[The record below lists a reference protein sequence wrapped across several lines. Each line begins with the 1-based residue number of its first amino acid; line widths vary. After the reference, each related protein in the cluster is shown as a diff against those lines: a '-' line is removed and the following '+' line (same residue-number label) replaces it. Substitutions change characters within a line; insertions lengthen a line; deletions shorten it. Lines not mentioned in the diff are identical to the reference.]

1 MSRSNAII
9 STHVEWCVLMSAGPT
24 RRQIV
29 IGAGAGVVAAVLGP
43 SAKSSAAPRGGS
55 VEECGGRYQ
64 GYREGDR
71 GRLDA
76 RYMADRTAP
85 APANVVD
92 AYAGPALKPDSVPEF
107 ASITTDL
114 GAIGYSS
121 IETGYGQLADGVVF
135 VAVHTVMPRVTAAMW
150 DWWFGWHSTE
160 AARYKLWHPDAH
172 LYATL
177 AEDRTGFDIPDKA
190 KYIGN
195 TTFVDEYV
203 GPKLQQLMIG
213 FRDPVAHGFDVP
225 VDQTVILGRVG
236 SVIAPVDLG
245 WLAHQVRP
253 CDGGAEMRSRFY
265 LNLRGLHV
273 PDLKQVACAVR
284 RGASVDPADLV
295 VGLDLAR
302 DLMLHCGQE
311 MNHLAGFLPELYA
324 EFGS

>member
-1 MSRSNAII
+1 MS
-9 STHVEWCVLMSAGPT
+9 EGPT

-29 IGAGAGVVAAVLGP
+29 VGAAAAVAAAVLGP
-43 SAKSSAAPRGGS
+43 TAKSSAAPGAGS
-55 VEECGGRYQ
+55 AEECGGRYQ

-71 GRLDA
+71 GRPYA

-85 APANVVD
+85 APVAVVD
-92 AYAGPALKPDSVPEF
+92 TYTGPALAAGDLPGF
-107 ASITTDL
+107 ASITADL
-114 GAIGYSS
+114 AAAGYSP
-121 IETGYGQLADGVVF
+121 IETGYGQLPDGVIF

-172 LYATL
+172 LYAAL
-177 AEDRTGFDIPDKA
+177 AQDRTALDIPDRA

-195 TTFVDEYV
+195 TTFVDEYI
-203 GPKLQQLMIG
+203 GPKLQQLLID

-225 VDQTVILGRVG
+225 ADQTVILGRVG
-236 SVIAPVDLG
+236 SAIAPVDLG
-245 WLAHQVRP
+245 WIAHQIRP
-253 CDGGAEMRSRFY
+253 CDDGAEMRSRFY
-265 LNLRGLHV
+265 LNMRGLHI
-273 PDLKQVACAVR
+273 PDLKQAACAIQ

-311 MNHLAGFLPELYA
+311 MNHLAGFLPELSA

>member
-1 MSRSNAII
+1 MDRR
-9 STHVEWCVLMSAGPT
+9 PT

-29 IGAGAGVVAAVLGP
+29 FGAAAAMAAAVLGP
-43 SAKSSAAPRGGS
+43 SAKSSAAPEAGS
-55 VEECGGRYQ
+55 TEECGGRYQ

-71 GRLDA
+71 DRPYA

-85 APANVVD
+85 APATVED
-92 AYAGPALKPDSVPEF
+92 AYVGPALTPDAIPGF
-107 ASITTDL
+107 ASITNDL
-114 GAIGYSS
+114 GPVGYSS

-135 VAVHTVMPRVTAAMW
+135 VAVRTVMPRVTAAMW

-172 LYATL
+172 LYAAL
-177 AEDRTGFDIPDKA
+177 AEDRTAFDIPDRA
-190 KYIGN
+190 KYVGN

-213 FRDPVAHGFDVP
+213 FRDPGLHGFDVP
-225 VDQTVILGRVG
+225 ADQTVVLGRVG
-236 SVIAPVDLG
+236 SAIAPVDLG
-245 WLAHQVRP
+245 WLAHQIRP
-253 CDGGAEMRSRFY
+253 FDDGAEMRSRFY

-273 PDLKQVACAVR
+273 PDLKQATCAVR

-311 MNHLAGFLPELYA
+311 MNHLAALLPELYA
-324 EFGS
+324 EFSS